1 MLFHKQKLEIARKK
15 SASGKQ
21 VQRTFLKIRTSFVP
35 NKPKNWKNENKP
47 TTRIQIPIFF
57 TLFMHRD
64 T

>member
-15 SASGKQ
+15 SAIGQQ
-21 VQRTFLKIRTSFVP
+21 VQRTFSKITTSFVP

-47 TTRIQIPIFF
+47 ITRMQIPIFF
-57 TLFMHRD
+57 TLFIHRD